1 MTRHGRACPGH
12 LRLQHRAKSKTWMAV
27 TSTAMTMWK
36 GYSQRN
42 LVLDRAMARILTPR
56 WGWALTGSGHF
67 FKECLA
73 MIGALEDVDLF
84 VSRAAAEVVRM
95 YRQEL
100 RLPKSARVFRD
111 TTASAAP
118 VGLFYEGVYHT
129 LVLAPATSNTVA
141 KCVCGISDT
150 LATNVFAQAGKC
162 RIPSIVFACDTA
174 SELATMAPGGM
185 VKVFPR
191 RIDLD
196 NVERLREFEHTE
208 IVASLAELERAV
220 TARLP

>member
-1 MTRHGRACPGH
+1 M
-12 LRLQHRAKSKTWMAV
+12 AKVK
-27 TSTAMTMWK
+27 
-36 GYSQRN
+36 
-42 LVLDRAMARILTPR
+42 TPR

-73 MIGALEDVDLF
+73 MIHALDEVDLF

-100 RLPKSARVFRD
+100 KLPKSARVFRD

-118 VGLFYEGVYHT
+118 VGAFYYGTYHT

-162 RIPSIVFACDTA
+162 RVPIIVFACDTA
-174 SELATMAPGGM
+174 PELETEAPKGM
-185 VKVFPR
+185 VKVYPR
-191 RIDLD
+191 RIDLE
-196 NVERLREFEHTE
+196 NTERLQSFEATQVVE
-208 IVASLAELERAV
+208 TLAELEQAV
-220 TARLP
+220 ARRQRELAH